1 MLYPVGMNWRELEE
15 RMRTVGSPSVYVI
28 RNAFLSPKHRQVEPK
43 SLAIVNRSIDTL
55 IRTQGLGDI
64 YRIYLQTQKDGLDY
78 HLTYIPQEFDM
89 KSNEAFD
96 PEFMTQL
103 FQLGRQ
109 MGRDGSAWS
118 KTPPG
123 FE

>member
-1 MLYPVGMNWRELEE
+1 
-15 RMRTVGSPSVYVI
+15 
-28 RNAFLSPKHRQVEPK
+28 
-43 SLAIVNRSIDTL
+43 
-55 IRTQGLGDI
+55 
-64 YRIYLQTQKDGLDY
+64 
-78 HLTYIPQEFDM
+78 M

-118 KTPPG
+118 EAPPG